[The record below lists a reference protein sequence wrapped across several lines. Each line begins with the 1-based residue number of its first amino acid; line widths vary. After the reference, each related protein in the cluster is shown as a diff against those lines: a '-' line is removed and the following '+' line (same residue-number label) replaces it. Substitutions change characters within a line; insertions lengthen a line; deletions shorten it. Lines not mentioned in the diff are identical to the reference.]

1 MPFMAA
7 IVKENWDGKWTPY
20 AGVLSMEIYKLKAG
34 SFGVR
39 MLFQGKPVH
48 IPECSDSTWAVFY
61 CYIDR
66 CSGVVGFRI
75 QCK

>member
-48 IPECSDSTWAVFY
+48 IPECSDSTCALVTE
-61 CYIDR
+61 INL
-66 CSGVVGFRI
+66 SGFCCRVSS
-75 QCK
+75 